1 MRLIHSLVHQVHLA
15 TSLGKAV
22 IPALLENVSSW
33 PSPSDSKLGRHL
45 PLQLFADAA
54 ADRAS
59 SKVFWSAVQFKE
71 LLVHIS
77 YTVLPDVDSISEGKA
92 TCYSSVNICCS
103 RGNWT
108 SVVRAYM

>member
-71 LLVHIS
+71 LLVQIS

-92 TCYSSVNICCS
+92 TCYSSVNLLF
-103 RGNWT
+103 
-108 SVVRAYM
+108 MQ